1 MLKKAYV
8 EITNVC
14 NLACAFCPKTKRAP
28 RTMTAEE
35 FALVLDRL
43 QGHVTYVYLHVM
55 GEPLLHPQLAELMAL
70 AEARGMKI
78 CITTNG
84 TLLRSRADELL
95 AAKNLHK
102 ISVSLHSF
110 EGNGRAISE
119 ERTYLEEVWDFAAKA
134 SARGV
139 IVALRLWNEGG
150 AEALNGGILDFLREK
165 LGTSDWKETRDGS
178 FKLAELLYLERAQK
192 FDWPDLNADE
202 TDTQFCYALRDQIGV
217 LVDGTV
223 VPCCLDHE
231 GDLALGNL
239 FEDDLD
245 TILNSTRARELR
257 RGFSHRQPAEAL
269 CRRCAYA
276 TRFNK

>member
-43 QGHVTYVYLHVM
+43 QGHVSYVYLHVM
-55 GEPLLHPQLAELMAL
+55 GEPLLHPRLAELMAL

-84 TLLRSRADELL
+84 TLLSKRSEELL

-150 AEALNGGILDFLREK
+150 AETLNESIIAFLREK
-165 LGTSDWKETRDGS
+165 LGSSDWPETRDGS
-178 FKLAELLYLERAQK
+178 FKLADHLYLERAQK
-192 FDWPDLNADE
+192 FDWPDLDADE
-202 TDTQFCYALRDQIGV
+202 ADTQFCYALRDQLGV
-217 LVDGTV
+217 LADGTV

-239 FEDDLD
+239 FEEELD
-245 TILNSTRARELR
+245 TILNNTRARELR
-257 RGFSHRQPAEAL
+257 DGFSRRQPAEEL

>member
-14 NLACAFCPKTKRAP
+14 NLSCAFCPKTKRAP

-35 FALVLDRL
+35 FARILDRL
-43 QGHVTYVYLHVM
+43 RGHVSYVYLHVM
-55 GEPLLHPQLAELMAL
+55 GEPLLHPQLADLMAL
-70 AEARGMKI
+70 AEVRGMKI

-84 TLLRSRADELL
+84 TLLRKRAEELL

-110 EGNGRAISE
+110 EGNSRAISE
-119 ERTYLEEVWDFAAKA
+119 ERTYLKEVWDFAVRA
-134 SARGV
+134 SGRGV

-150 AEALNGGILDFLREK
+150 AETLNGGILDFLREK
-165 LGTSDWKETRDGS
+165 LGAADWPETRGGS
-178 FKLAELLYLERAQK
+178 FKLAERLYLERAQK
-192 FDWPDLNADE
+192 FDWPDLDANEA
-202 TDTQFCYALRDQIGV
+202 DTQFCYALRDQLGV
-217 LVDGTV
+217 LADGTV

-231 GDLALGNL
+231 GDIALGNL
-239 FEDDLD
+239 FEEELD
-245 TILNSTRARELR
+245 TILNNTRARGLR
-257 RGFSHRQPAEAL
+257 DGFSRRQPTEEL

>member
-14 NLACAFCPKTKRAP
+14 NLACAFCPGTRRAP
-28 RTMTAEE
+28 RTMTAAE
-35 FALVLDRL
+35 FARILDRL
-43 QGHVTYVYLHVM
+43 QGRVSYVYLHVM
-55 GEPLLHPQLAELMAL
+55 GEPLLHPQLSELLAL
-70 AEARGMKI
+70 AAARGMRI
-78 CITTNG
+78 CVTTNG
-84 TLLRSRADELL
+84 TLLKKRADELL
-95 AAKNLHK
+95 AAGNLHK

-119 ERTYLEEVWDFAAKA
+119 ERAYLEEVWDFAVKA
-134 SARGV
+134 SGRGV

-150 AEALNGGILDFLREK
+150 AEALNGGILDFLRER
-165 LGTSDWKETRDGS
+165 LGSSDWPETRGGS
-178 FKLAELLYLERAQK
+178 FKLAEHLYLERAQR
-192 FDWPDLNADE
+192 FDWPDLGADE
-202 TDTQFCYALRDQIGV
+202 TDTQFCYALRDQLGV
-217 LVDGTV
+217 LADGTV

-239 FEDDLD
+239 LEDDLD
-245 TILNSTRARELR
+245 TILSSTRAQKLR
-257 RGFSHRQPAEAL
+257 DGFSRRRPAEEL

>member
-14 NLACAFCPKTKRAP
+14 NLECAFCPKTKRAP

-43 QGHVTYVYLHVM
+43 QGHVSYVYLHVM
-55 GEPLLHPQLAELMAL
+55 GEPLLHPRLARLMAL
-70 AEARGMKI
+70 ADTRGMKI

-84 TLLRSRADELL
+84 TLLRKRADALL
-95 AAKNLHK
+95 AARNFHK

-110 EGNGRAISE
+110 EGNGRAVSE
-119 ERTYLEEVWDFAAKA
+119 EREYLEEVWDFAEKA

-150 AEALNGGILDFLREK
+150 AETLNRGILDFLHEK
-165 LGTSDWKETRDGS
+165 LGTSDWPETRDGS
-178 FKLAELLYLERAQK
+178 FKLADRLYLERAQK
-192 FDWPDLNADE
+192 FDWPDLDADE
-202 TDTQFCYALRDQIGV
+202 ADTQFCYALRDQLGV
-217 LVDGTV
+217 LADGTV

-245 TILNSTRARELR
+245 TILNSTRARGLR
-257 RGFSHRQPAEAL
+257 DGFSRRQPTEEL